1 MQGSIR
7 QRSPGSWQVR
17 VYIGM
22 DRLTGK
28 QRYASRTVRGGK
40 RDAQRAM
47 HDMAN
52 GADSGRWGRTEA
64 TVGELLER
72 WFEQAQ
78 GDFSPKTVK
87 ETRGFLDRTIVP
99 GIGHVHLAKLKP
111 LELDRFYRQLRASG
125 GCGGRPL
132 APGTIRRIHG
142 IIHRAMGQGVRWEWL
157 TVNPASS
164 ASPPRVDSPEITPP
178 SPTQLADLLTLAGE
192 RNPDLTTFLVV
203 AAATGARRSEV
214 VALRWTDIDF
224 EMGAVTIAR
233 GIVLGPDGIVEK
245 DTKTHQVRRIALD
258 PTTVATLVEHRRRC
272 ATRAAAASA
281 LSRDDGFLFSQEV
294 DGSRPWRPDSIT
306 LSFARLCRR
315 AGIKGVRLHD
325 LRHYV
330 ATRLLAGG
338 IDVRTVAGR
347 LGHRNPATT
356 LNVYAHFL
364 AEADRDAADML
375 GRVLDSAR
383 SATPSRT

>member
-1 MQGSIR
+1 M
-7 QRSPGSWQVR
+7 R
-17 VYIGM
+17 VYVGI
-22 DRLTGK
+22 DVLTGK

-47 HDMAN
+47 HDMAM
-52 GADSGRWGRTEA
+52 GAQGGRWGRTEA

-78 GDFSPKTVK
+78 ADFSPKTVK
-87 ETRGFLDRTIVP
+87 ETRGFLDRTILP
-99 GIGHVHLAKLKP
+99 GLGHVPLAKLKP
-111 LELDRFYRQLRASG
+111 AELDRFYRQLRASG
-125 GCGGRPL
+125 GSGGKPL

-142 IIHRAMGQGVRWEWL
+142 IIHRALSQGVRWEWL
-157 TVNPASS
+157 SVNPASS
-164 ASPPRVDSPEITPP
+164 ASPPRVASPEITPP
-178 SPTQLADLLTLAGE
+178 SPAQLADLLTLAAE
-192 RNPDLTTFLVV
+192 RNPDLTAFLVL

-214 VALRWTDIDF
+214 LALRWTDVDF
-224 EMGAVTIAR
+224 DRGTLTIAR

-245 DTKTHQVRRIALD
+245 DTKTHQVRRVALD
-258 PTTVATLVEHRRRC
+258 PTTIVVLVNHRQLC
-272 ATRAAAASA
+272 ADRAAAASSA
-281 LSRDDGFLFSQEV
+281 LPDNGFLFGQEV
-294 DGSRPWRPDSIT
+294 DGSRPWRPDSVT

-315 AGIKGVRLHD
+315 AGVKGVRLHD

-338 IDVRTVAGR
+338 VDARTVAGR
-347 LGHRNPATT
+347 LGHRNAATT

-375 GRVLDSAR
+375 GRLLEDAR
-383 SATPSRT
+383 SAVLVAAEVEP